1 MQKERL
7 SREEFLAMFREDVI
21 RLSRYIPWFEEK
33 CGSDVSQNYTDGDLM
48 NHTLSFPVYD
58 SILLSFLNDAST
70 TVFME
75 QNYHY
80 FYSRNRIQSYE
91 DELRLIETADI
102 MHMDVLQCV
111 LSRYVFGG
119 MTKAYLWRDGVEH
132 RVFLAVLK
140 KARQIIEF
148 WSQPLIIEDE
158 ISPDGEI
165 MSAEPEVQEEDG
177 FSDEFIAQIM
187 AEYEAED
194 AAVAVATAEDAP
206 IAEEYTESVEEEP
219 VVTEGEEEG
228 FSDEF
233 IAQIMA
239 EYAAEDAAKA
249 AAEGEAEPV
258 IEEEEIVEEEPV
270 IEEEEIVEE
279 EPVIEEEEIVEE
291 EPVIEEEE
299 IVEAEPVIEEDEI
312 VEEYPVEDLPVEE
325 DIMQEMDE
333 LTVEEEIV
341 SE

>member
-1 MQKERL
+1 MQKEKF

-33 CGSDVSQNYTDGDLM
+33 CGNDVSQNYTDGDLM

-58 SILLSFLNDAST
+58 SILLAFLNDAST

-80 FYSRNRIQSYE
+80 FYSRNRIHDYE

-102 MHMDVLQCV
+102 MHMEVLQCI

-165 MSAEPEVQEEDG
+165 VGAEPEVQEEDG

-194 AAVAVATAEDAP
+194 AVAAAQDAP
-206 IAEEYTESVEEEP
+206 VAEEYAEPVEYTEHVTEEP
-219 VVTEGEEEG
+219 VASEGEEDG

-249 AAEGEAEPV
+249 AAEAEEEPV
-258 IEEEEIVEEEPV
+258 IEEEEVVEEEPV
-270 IEEEEIVEE
+270 IEEEELAEEE
-279 EPVIEEEEIVEE
+279 EPV
-291 EPVIEEEE
+291 
-299 IVEAEPVIEEDEI
+299 D
-312 VEEYPVEDLPVEE
+312 DLPVEE
-325 DIMQEMDE
+325 DIMQEVDE

>member
-1 MQKERL
+1 MQKERF

-33 CGSDVSQNYTDGDLM
+33 CGDDVSQNYTDGDLM

-58 SILLSFLNDAST
+58 SILLAFLNDAST

-80 FYSRNRIQSYE
+80 FYSRNRIHNYE

-102 MHMDVLQCV
+102 MHMEVLQCI

-165 MSAEPEVQEEDG
+165 MGAEPEVQEED
-177 FSDEFIAQIM
+177 
-187 AEYEAED
+187 
-194 AAVAVATAEDAP
+194 
-206 IAEEYTESVEEEP
+206 
-219 VVTEGEEEG
+219 G

-249 AAEGEAEPV
+249 AAEAEEEPV
-258 IEEEEIVEEEPV
+258 IEEEEVVEEEPV
-270 IEEEEIVEE
+270 IEEEEVVEEEPVIEEEVVEE
-279 EPVIEEEEIVEE
+279 EPVIEEEEVVEE

-299 IVEAEPVIEEDEI
+299 LAEEEEPVD
-312 VEEYPVEDLPVEE
+312 DLPVEE
-325 DIMQEMDE
+325 DIMQEVDE

>member
-1 MQKERL
+1 MQKERF

-33 CGSDVSQNYTDGDLM
+33 CGDDVSQNYTDGDLM

-58 SILLSFLNDAST
+58 SILLAFLNDAST

-80 FYSRNRIQSYE
+80 FYSRNRIHNYE

-102 MHMDVLQCV
+102 MHMEVLQCI

-132 RVFLAVLK
+132 RVFLAILK

-165 MSAEPEVQEEDG
+165 MGAEPEVQEEDG

-194 AAVAVATAEDAP
+194 AAAAAAVAQDAP
-206 IAEEYTESVEEEP
+206 VAEEYAEPVEYTEPATEEP
-219 VVTEGEEEG
+219 IASEGEEDG

-249 AAEGEAEPV
+249 AAEAEEEPA

-299 IVEAEPVIEEDEI
+299 VAEEEPAIEEEEIVEEEPVIEEEEI
-312 VEEYPVEDLPVEE
+312 A
-325 DIMQEMDE
+325 
-333 LTVEEEIV
+333 EEEPVI
-341 SE
+341 